1 MDAALVNPRMQRW
14 GTWILSALFI
24 VWIALMWHA
33 AMPLLTIASFALI
46 ASASGGPELLATIIY
61 FGILPP
67 CLAALGLDLWRKT
80 RFPWLALG
88 PALVALATML
98 SPDSVSDLLFMRP

>member
-1 MDAALVNPRMQRW
+1 MGVVLVNPKMQRW

-24 VWIALMWHA
+24 VWIALMWQA

-46 ASASGGPELLATIIY
+46 ASASGFPELLATIIY

-67 CLAALGLDLWRKT
+67 CIAALGLDLWRKT
-80 RFPWLALG
+80 RFPWLAFG
-88 PALVALATML
+88 PALVALATMV
-98 SPDSVSDLLFMRP
+98 SADSVSNLLFMPT

>member
-1 MDAALVNPRMQRW
+1 MDTVSVNPKMQRW

-33 AMPLLTIASFALI
+33 AVPLLTIALFALI
-46 ASASGGPELLATIIY
+46 ASASGAPELLATIIY

-67 CLAALGLDLWRKT
+67 CIAALGLDLWRKT

-88 PALVALATML
+88 PALVALATMV
-98 SPDSVSDLLFMRP
+98 STDSVSNLLFMRS

>member
-1 MDAALVNPRMQRW
+1 MGVVLVNPKMQRW

-33 AMPLLTIASFALI
+33 ALPLLAIASFALI

-67 CLAALGLDLWRKT
+67 CIAALGLDLWRKT

-88 PALVALATML
+88 PALVAVATML
-98 SPDSVSDLLFMRP
+98 STDSVSNLLFQRT